1 MRKKIIW
8 AASSVLF
15 FAAVVGAVDDT
26 VGPVAGLVEALSDQ
40 DLQRL
45 VNEVLARNP
54 KVAVASAEA
63 RAAAFQAPR
72 LRSLPDPTVGLTWF
86 LLSPQT
92 RVGPQ
97 RATLSLA
104 QRIPWFGNLELE
116 EQVAVLDAA
125 GAEAR
130 VEGLRLALVTEVR
143 ELYGELLYED
153 FEEKL
158 IRHERETLERYEE
171 LARARYE
178 TGVGLAQA
186 VVKLQAEI
194 AMTEARR
201 LQKDENRVHL
211 IVAINALRDLP
222 GDTPVRR
229 GPGET
234 PYAVPLD
241 RDSLRSRALAA
252 RPEVAIADVDIEAAE
267 MRIQVADRKSRPA
280 LTVGLTYGWVD
291 RRDDAAGRLNPPEG
305 NGDDILGLSV
315 GTTVPLWGEAN
326 AAWTEEAVERRMAS
340 SEKKRAILADIEG
353 GLGDHL
359 RRIPLLREQLVLFET
374 TLLLQVEESLR
385 LAEVAY
391 ASGTAGALDLLDA
404 ERMLFGV
411 RRGIERAR
419 TDLTIA
425 IARLEGVIAGPLAT
439 PVPTTLK
446 KQGLVLQKTI
456 NTETQRTQRRKHRGE
471 TSVSPGTRTSSAMV
485 RRETYSKKQFL
496 SYASLLPQHASRVT
510 GLRGIPFEEDHARV
524 GLVRPSGRSPHAE
537 SLHFDGTP
545 CVQVDGWLSS
555 EPAKRV
561 GERRER
567 PRVALCVPLCL
578 CGESALRPGRWAV
591 SEAGFCGSGSGGNG
605 G

>member
-1 MRKKIIW
+1 
-8 AASSVLF
+8 V
-15 FAAVVGAVDDT
+15 
-26 VGPVAGLVEALSDQ
+26 
-40 DLQRL
+40 
-45 VNEVLARNP
+45 
-54 KVAVASAEA
+54 
-63 RAAAFQAPR
+63 
-72 LRSLPDPTVGLTWF
+72 
-86 LLSPQT
+86 
-92 RVGPQ
+92 
-97 RATLSLA
+97 A

-178 TGVGLAQA
+178 TGAGLAQA

-234 PYAVPLD
+234 LYAGPLD

-252 RPEVAIADVDIEAAE
+252 RPEVATADVDIEAAE

-315 GTTVPLWGEAN
+315 GTSVPLWGEAN
-326 AAWTEEAVERRMAS
+326 DAWT
-340 SEKKRAILADIEG
+340 
-353 GLGDHL
+353 
-359 RRIPLLREQLVLFET
+359 
-374 TLLLQVEESLR
+374 
-385 LAEVAY
+385 
-391 ASGTAGALDLLDA
+391 
-404 ERMLFGV
+404 
-411 RRGIERAR
+411 RRGSRAPDGLQR
-419 TDLTIA
+419 KEKGDSDGY
-425 IARLEGVIAGPLAT
+425 RGWAGHGEEECPL
-439 PVPTTLK
+439 
-446 KQGLVLQKTI
+446 
-456 NTETQRTQRRKHRGE
+456 
-471 TSVSPGTRTSSAMV
+471 
-485 RRETYSKKQFL
+485 
-496 SYASLLPQHASRVT
+496 
-510 GLRGIPFEEDHARV
+510 
-524 GLVRPSGRSPHAE
+524 
-537 SLHFDGTP
+537 
-545 CVQVDGWLSS
+545 
-555 EPAKRV
+555 
-561 GERRER
+561 
-567 PRVALCVPLCL
+567 
-578 CGESALRPGRWAV
+578 
-591 SEAGFCGSGSGGNG
+591 
-605 G
+605 